1 MAGAAA
7 RAAGRVMA
15 AAAAGAIAVA
25 GLVAPFLLPAPAVAA
40 PAQGGGEGLFEV
52 QSARIP
58 RPGSFSVAV
67 TGAAYQVERRREP
80 GSTTDRTVADGG
92 VQLTAAFAD
101 RLEIWGRYGAALTRS
116 GTTAFSY
123 RDGLAGAKV
132 ALLRGPRLAVA
143 AAGDVTIPWGNRE
156 RGFSSDEWDPSGTL
170 LLTVPLSRPGA
181 MTTAAVHLNAG
192 YRRRGDDRGRT
203 YDGFPLYYL
212 EPVHPGGDGDRVDLR
227 GAVELRAR
235 RITLFAEAIL
245 DRMASDDISPAEGPI
260 WVTPGF
266 RLSLGRRVSL
276 LVASKIAISADN
288 PDTDAFR
295 PPEEMFPDWQIGFA
309 LTWSRFGSETDR
321 DEDGAP
327 DFRDRCPAVPEDPDG
342 VADADGCPELDA
354 DGDGI
359 PDEADACPEEPEDVD
374 GDADE
379 DGCPEAPPE
388 PEEEQP
394 AGGDDAP
401 AAEEPPP
408 AEAPAGE
415 SPPAGDAPPGDD
427 PPAGDPP
434 GGGD

>member
-1 MAGAAA
+1 
-7 RAAGRVMA
+7 
-15 AAAAGAIAVA
+15 
-25 GLVAPFLLPAPAVAA
+25 
-40 PAQGGGEGLFEV
+40 V

-80 GSTTDRTVADGG
+80 GSTTDRIVADGG
-92 VQLTAAFAD
+92 VQLTAALAD
-101 RLEIWGRYGAALTRS
+101 RLELWWRYDAALTRHGS
-116 GTTAFSY
+116 TALSY

-132 ALLRGPRLAVA
+132 AVLRAPWLAAAVA
-143 AAGDVTIPWGNRE
+143 GNVTIPWGNRE
-156 RGFSSDEWDPSGTL
+156 RGFSSDEWDPSGAL
-170 LLTVPLSRPGA
+170 LFTVPLSEPGA
-181 MTTAAVHLNAG
+181 LTTAAVHLNAG

-245 DRMASDDISPAEGPI
+245 DRMVSDDISPAEGPI

-266 RLSLGRRVSL
+266 RLALTEGVSL

-288 PDTDAFR
+288 PETDAFR

-309 LTWSRFGSETDR
+309 LTWSRFGDGSDR
-321 DEDGAP
+321 DEDGVP
-327 DFRDRCPAVPEDPDG
+327 DFRDRCPAVPEDPDR

-359 PDEADACPEEPEDVD
+359 PDEADACPEVREDVD
-374 GDADE
+374 GDTDE

-388 PEEEQP
+388 PEAEKP
-394 AGGDDAP
+394 AEGDEAP
-401 AAEEPPP
+401 AAVE
-408 AEAPAGE
+408 
-415 SPPAGDAPPGDD
+415 PPAGDETPEGAPSAE
-427 PPAGDPP
+427 PAA
-434 GGGD
+434 GGAD